1 MIGCFVVTTYS
12 PELSFLNL
20 ARGILFLIF
29 SLDAYAVFLNSGIK
43 RFSDVEHCSS
53 DVIEL
58 IE

>member
-1 MIGCFVVTTYS
+1 MRQLLFRNGTGTS
-12 PELSFLNL
+12 LDL

-29 SLDAYAVFLNSGIK
+29 SLDAYAAFFISGIK

-53 DVIEL
+53 DVIEW

>member
-1 MIGCFVVTTYS
+1 MIDCFVVTADS

-20 ARGILFLIF
+20 ALGVLFSIF
-29 SLDAYAVFLNSGIK
+29 SLDAYAAFLNSGIK

-53 DVIEL
+53 DVIES